1 MDSDLLELLLAT
13 DDQVQDDF
21 SFLCK
26 LIDDTSSDRTSG
38 ESDVSL
44 PSLDQ
49 FIMDK
54 GTTKTKASSKRKA
67 SQEPLPAAG
76 AKNLFQYRQRQEL
89 KQLREQVDLLQAQLA
104 TEWQKHQR
112 STNGQDSNVISPWEQ
127 AAREELIERNRANIE
142 NRQLKQALV
151 ELSTFLDQMQRVF
164 AKRPRTAM
172 ISENTPS
179 DAWQAL
185 KLTAQHSLRVAAM
198 HAISDRQYRKMQH
211 AFINAGLF
219 QSTQDGLASATTQL
233 QSDGSILLELKRQSI
248 VPAPFRIVSQAL
260 WSALAACTHNPEAAL
275 HVVDDST
282 IYERFSC
289 IAGQAT
295 VHCNTIRKFY
305 AEDSRDVILWRT
317 VLEDVL
323 VPNMDRGV
331 VNNEI
336 QCAPTS
342 DPEVCR
348 ITSLTQ
354 VRVNPKQPPQEI
366 MGILQRGVERFGLEK
381 VHDAEN
387 EEVQV
392 DSEVTEALMAYNKR
406 LQQAIVD
413 FIAKAV
419 QAYRAQTS

>member
-151 ELSTFLDQMQRVF
+151 EQSTFLDQMQRVF

-282 IYERFSC
+282 IYER
-289 IAGQAT
+289 
-295 VHCNTIRKFY
+295 
-305 AEDSRDVILWRT
+305 
-317 VLEDVL
+317 
-323 VPNMDRGV
+323 
-331 VNNEI
+331 I